1 MINLLPILGIFPAL
15 VITSVIHNIPQL
27 STVIHHISTG
37 KAKIGTVVLLIFAII
52 YAFWTAWTIFVIWP
66 QGGDV
71 SFVWQTALRDIGNV
85 INDDEN
91 VSSVAVGG
99 WSPDTMDL
107 ATMQLYLN
115 QGNMPISTFGLEPG
129 DDIIHTLVIPKNVEE
144 TTTSTGSMQI
154 ISIFHP
160 TALPLDPIW
169 IAQLEDWNAELI
181 ITDTFTQYSIPNSP
195 PPITPQNP
203 ANTQFDN
210 QLQFLGTDNIAG
222 ELVTYWQV
230 VAPITQ
236 PMRLF
241 IHVLDENGEIIAEDY
256 SWDSADPQNLWQ
268 PHWQEG
274 DLIFQKHQLPQGLND
289 ASQIRIGIFDPYSCD
304 PDPCQ
309 NHITDKGTPFL
320 LLPVTK

>member
-1 MINLLPILGIFPAL
+1 
-15 VITSVIHNIPQL
+15 
-27 STVIHHISTG
+27 
-37 KAKIGTVVLLIFAII
+37 
-52 YAFWTAWTIFVIWP
+52 
-66 QGGDV
+66 
-71 SFVWQTALRDIGNV
+71 
-85 INDDEN
+85 
-91 VSSVAVGG
+91 
-99 WSPDTMDL
+99 
-107 ATMQLYLN
+107 
-115 QGNMPISTFGLEPG
+115 MPISTFGLEPG